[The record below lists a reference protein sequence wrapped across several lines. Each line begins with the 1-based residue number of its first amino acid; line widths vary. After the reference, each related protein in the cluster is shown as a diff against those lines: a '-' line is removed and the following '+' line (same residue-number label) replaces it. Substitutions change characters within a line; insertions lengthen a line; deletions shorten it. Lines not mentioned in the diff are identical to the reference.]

1 MNKHI
6 LVNRAT
12 NYFDINE
19 MNNMDQ
25 SNTQRRPAKHLNRS
39 NMVNMQNLT
48 QHQQYHWNLKEDDV
62 QQQTNQKDFH
72 VGQP

>member
-1 MNKHI
+1 
-6 LVNRAT
+6 
-12 NYFDINE
+12 
-19 MNNMDQ
+19 MDQ

-72 VGQP
+72 VGQPWQWATWKKKDIFTATFPDGL